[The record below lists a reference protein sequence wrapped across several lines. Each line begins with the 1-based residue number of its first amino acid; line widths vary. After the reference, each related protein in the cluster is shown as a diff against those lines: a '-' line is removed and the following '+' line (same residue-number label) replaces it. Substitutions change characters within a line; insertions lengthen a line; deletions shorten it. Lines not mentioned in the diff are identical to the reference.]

1 VLFNHEPNTTR
12 LQIINLDCADLEPLW
27 LQAQSVPSASL
38 VPCVELLPGWR
49 MLGANA
55 RNGWSEFT
63 LNHDQAG
70 NRAMV
75 VRLTPTCDPAG
86 ATEMPSQR
94 PGVRHYERTER
105 RTNRFTATWYHQF
118 PGGCVTSRLDS
129 TSDLDGTFATQAP
142 RVLGFV
148 TRQALQQA
156 LAQRSNGRLQL
167 DPAAAE

>member
-1 VLFNHEPNTTR
+1 
-12 LQIINLDCADLEPLW
+12 
-27 LQAQSVPSASL
+27 
-38 VPCVELLPGWR
+38 

-86 ATEMPSQR
+86 ATERPSQR

-118 PGGCVTSRLDS
+118 AGGCVTSRLDS

-156 LAQRSNGRLQL
+156 LAQRSNGRLHL